1 MKGTKFIILILSV
14 AISLMVFSACTADK
28 GGNKPGNIRIAALN
42 GPTGMG
48 MVKMMDEADE
58 DKTNNYEFS
67 TYGAPDELLG
77 KIISGEIDIAALPTN
92 MASVIYNKTDGQV
105 QFAAINTLGVLYV
118 LEDGNEINSISDLKG
133 KKINVSG
140 KGATPDYIIQYL
152 LKENGIDPEKDVELD
167 FSLQH
172 ADLAAAVASGDAKI
186 ALLPQPHV
194 TSALMKN
201 ENVRI
206 ALDITQEWEKVVGET
221 NPLPMGCIV
230 VQRKFA
236 EDYPEALED
245 FLSQYKDSVEWV
257 NENHE
262 DAGTLIEKHGILPN
276 AKLAEKAIPKSNI
289 VFLDGKQS
297 QDPMDEFLKVMFELD
312 PASVGG
318 KLPDEAFYYIE
329 K

>member
-1 MKGTKFIILILSV
+1 MKRRFVILIMLL
-14 AISLMVFSACTADK
+14 AISLMIIPACNGAK
-28 GGNKPGNIRIAALN
+28 NGGKPDTIRVAALN

-48 MVKMMDEADE
+48 MVKLME
-58 DKTNNYEFS
+58 DAESNNAVNYEFS

-77 KIISGEIDIAALPTN
+77 KVINGEVDIAALPTN
-92 MASVIYNKTDGQV
+92 MASVIYNKTEGQI
-105 QFAAINTLGVLYV
+105 QLAAINTLGVLYV
-118 LEDGNEINSISDLKG
+118 LEEGDEINSIADLKG

-152 LKENGIDPEKDVELD
+152 LKENGIDPEKDIELD
-167 FSLQH
+167 FSMQH

-194 TSALMKN
+194 TSALLKN

-206 ALDITQEWEKVVGET
+206 ALDITEEWEEVLGDN

-230 VQRKFA
+230 VQKEFA
-236 EDYPEALED
+236 KSYPKALED
-245 FLSQYKDSVEWV
+245 FLTQYENSVKWV

-262 DAGTLIEKHGILPN
+262 EAGQLIEKHGILPN
-276 AKLAEKAIPKSNI
+276 AKLAEKAIPKCNI
-289 VFLDGKQS
+289 VFLDGQKSQS
-297 QDPMDEFLKVMFELD
+297 PMDEFLKVLFELN

-318 KLPDEAFYYIE
+318 ELPGEDFYYI
-329 K
+329 KK